1 MTAQIASQWQA
12 ASETPAARSRWVALA
27 VVLAGAFMILLDS
40 TIVNV
45 AIPSIQRDLAASYG
59 AIEWVIS
66 GYALA

>member
-1 MTAQIASQWQA
+1 MNGEIAA
-12 ASETPAARSRWVALA
+12 AWNQPAETVATQSRWLALA
-27 VVLAGAFMILLDS
+27 VVLTGAFMILLDS

-45 AIPSIQRDLAASYG
+45 AIPSIQRDLGASYG